1 MASEATNEIEP
12 AIDSQEFCETP
23 EIEQKSSSHEEQ
35 NASKSDLKDKRNRT
49 RSVKGL
55 QMDLDNARKKRDR
68 AGNAL
73 KEQIKFVDELLRQ
86 SSDMIALSA
95 GLEGLQMKMNSF
107 KSFHEAVHNVTLELN
122 EDDTGDFDCLSSL
135 SNLFIECV
143 ADVKARIKML
153 EEERMELLTQ
163 RSHTSIRTSASKNS
177 QRTSSSM
184 RAAAEA
190 AALHAKINSLK
201 KQQELDRKQELLK
214 SQQRELE
221 RLEEQERLQGELDAA
236 EARREVL
243 ERLEEKSSNEQENEK
258 SVKNEKPSACGQ
270 QFFPLM
276 QANPLVPALSPVTS
290 EMQLSPQSQLL
301 QRENTEIQRQ
311 QLQLLKKMTLPI
323 PKPPVFSGNI
333 MEYPKWSSAF
343 DALIEEDA
351 VKPSHK
357 LYHLGEYTT
366 GRAQTMISGLLGLQT
381 EDAYHRARK
390 ILKDRFGDPFKVY
403 EAYRRKL
410 RAWPICSTA
419 TELQEFSDFLVMTEE
434 TMRTVK
440 YLKEFDNFSA
450 IRELAAR
457 LPTYYTN
464 KWRDNAKRTDSKQG
478 DYTFHDFVSYVQEAA
493 SDATHPVFSHEALA
507 ATRKEIQQGVKTKP
521 KRPPSDKKGTTMLA
535 LEQPSL
541 PAPETM
547 KTPKTDLRRTKPSVS
562 SVSSHMN
569 WSTVKSS

>member
-12 AIDSQEFCETP
+12 AIDSQEFRETP

-95 GLEGLQMKMNSF
+95 GLEGLQMKMDSF
-107 KSFHEAVHNVTLELN
+107 KSFLEAVHNVTLDLN

-258 SVKNEKPSACGQ
+258 SVKNEKTSACGQ

-357 LYHLGEYTT
+357 LY
-366 GRAQTMISGLLGLQT
+366 
-381 EDAYHRARK
+381 
-390 ILKDRFGDPFKVY
+390 
-403 EAYRRKL
+403 
-410 RAWPICSTA
+410 
-419 TELQEFSDFLVMTEE
+419 
-434 TMRTVK
+434 
-440 YLKEFDNFSA
+440 
-450 IRELAAR
+450 
-457 LPTYYTN
+457 
-464 KWRDNAKRTDSKQG
+464 
-478 DYTFHDFVSYVQEAA
+478 
-493 SDATHPVFSHEALA
+493 
-507 ATRKEIQQGVKTKP
+507 
-521 KRPPSDKKGTTMLA
+521 
-535 LEQPSL
+535 
-541 PAPETM
+541 
-547 KTPKTDLRRTKPSVS
+547 
-562 SVSSHMN
+562 
-569 WSTVKSS
+569 